1 MSGSVNKVLIIGNLG
16 ADPEIRNFP
25 SGGRVLSLSVA
36 TSENWKDK
44 NTGERR
50 EKTEWHSVSC
60 FDENSISYAE
70 SYLKKGSKVYCEGKL
85 ETRKWQDQSGNDR
98 YSTEICLRPYSGK
111 LIGLTY
117 TEPNKE
123 QYSKSKRAETYTASY
138 GSVNSE
144 RPENETSQSPAMSV
158 EVGSLKNKPF
168 DDLGE
173 DVIPF

>member
-1 MSGSVNKVLIIGNLG
+1 LSGSVNKVLIIGNLG

-25 SGGRVLSLSVA
+25 AGGRVLSLSVA

-111 LIGLTY
+111 LIGLSRS
-117 TEPNKE
+117 EGMSQPIPKSE
-123 QYSKSKRAETYTASY
+123 KSAEVYSNPYEGAK
-138 GSVNSE
+138 
-144 RPENETSQSPAMSV
+144 
-158 EVGSLKNKPF
+158 
-168 DDLGE
+168 DLDE
-173 DVIPF
+173 DIIPF

>member
-25 SGGRVLSLSVA
+25 AGGRVLSLSVA

-98 YSTEICLRPYSGK
+98 YSTEICVRPYSGK
-111 LIGLTY
+111 LIGLSRS
-117 TEPNKE
+117 EGMSQPIPKSE
-123 QYSKSKRAETYTASY
+123 KSAEVYSNPYEGAK
-138 GSVNSE
+138 
-144 RPENETSQSPAMSV
+144 
-158 EVGSLKNKPF
+158 
-168 DDLGE
+168 DLDE
-173 DVIPF
+173 DIIPF

>member
-1 MSGSVNKVLIIGNLG
+1 MSGAVNKVLIIGNLG

-25 SGGRVLSLSVA
+25 AGGRVLSLSVA

-70 SYLKKGSKVYCEGKL
+70 NYLKKGSKVYCEGKL

-111 LIGLTY
+111 LIGL
-117 TEPNKE
+117 
-123 QYSKSKRAETYTASY
+123 SR
-138 GSVNSE
+138 SE
-144 RPENETSQSPAMSV
+144 NTISQSGMPSETSA
-158 EVGSLKNKPF
+158 KP
-168 DDLGE
+168 DAGAWDLE
-173 DVIPF
+173 KEIIPF

>member
-25 SGGRVLSLSVA
+25 AGGRVLSLSVA

-70 SYLKKGSKVYCEGKL
+70 NYLKKGSKVYCEGKL

-98 YSTEICLRPYSGK
+98 YSTEICVRPYSGK
-111 LIGLTY
+111 LIGLSRSEGMSQPIPKSEKSAEVY
-117 TEPNKE
+117 SNPNEGAK
-123 QYSKSKRAETYTASY
+123 
-138 GSVNSE
+138 
-144 RPENETSQSPAMSV
+144 
-158 EVGSLKNKPF
+158 
-168 DDLGE
+168 DLDE
-173 DVIPF
+173 DIIPF

>member
-25 SGGRVLSLSVA
+25 AGGRVLSLSVA

-70 SYLKKGSKVYCEGKL
+70 SYQKKGSKVYCEGKL

-98 YSTEICLRPYSGK
+98 YSTEICLRPYSGM
-111 LIGLTY
+111 LIGLTRS
-117 TEPNKE
+117 EGMSQPIP
-123 QYSKSKRAETYTASY
+123 KSEDSAGVFS
-138 GSVNSE
+138 
-144 RPENETSQSPAMSV
+144 RP
-158 EVGSLKNKPF
+158 
-168 DDLGE
+168 DDIPWELDPE
-173 DVIPF
+173 KIPF

>member
-25 SGGRVLSLSVA
+25 AGGRVLSLSVA

-70 SYLKKGSKVYCEGKL
+70 NYLKKGSKVYCEGKL

-111 LIGLTY
+111 LIGLSRSEGMSQPIPKSEKSAEVY
-117 TEPNKE
+117 SNPNEGAK
-123 QYSKSKRAETYTASY
+123 
-138 GSVNSE
+138 
-144 RPENETSQSPAMSV
+144 
-158 EVGSLKNKPF
+158 
-168 DDLGE
+168 DLDE
-173 DVIPF
+173 DIIPF